1 MCCRFVEITNFYSVI
16 PKSFGLNLKPQSVST
31 WSVWAIG
38 SSGYRGDA
46 DQNHL
51 RRYGFGNELVRT
63 FFASDYR
70 LIWEEL
76 GICWKIEVI
85 FVEITTLKYDVLTG
99 QLQKA

>member
-1 MCCRFVEITNFYSVI
+1 M
-16 PKSFGLNLKPQSVST
+16 
-31 WSVWAIG
+31 
-38 SSGYRGDA
+38 
-46 DQNHL
+46 

-76 GICWKIEVI
+76 GICWKIVVI